1 MNTFWLGA
9 LFFIVF
15 FLVLIF
21 FIILGNRRS
30 LGALRPIAAFN
41 RLRRSIGL
49 SVEDGTRVHFSIG
62 RGAITGP
69 ESAPALVGLSVLNRI
84 TRTTSIGDRPPVA
97 TAGDGALAILLD
109 DNMRGAYREIGEES
123 QYDSLSARV
132 SGLTPFSYTA
142 GMMSIVKDEQVS
154 VNIALGSFGPEI
166 GLLTEAAERRGAITL
181 AGTDNIT
188 GQAVL
193 YATTQEALLGEEV
206 YAGGAYLQTSS
217 AHLASLRAQ
226 DVMRWVLTIAILAGA
241 LAKMAG
247 LL

>member
-1 MNTFWLGA
+1 MNTFWLST
-9 LFFIVF
+9 FFFLIF
-15 FLVLIF
+15 FLVLIT
-21 FIILGNRRS
+21 FILIGRSRS
-30 LGALRPIAAFN
+30 LGALRPIVAFN

-49 SVEDGTRVHFSIG
+49 SVEDGTRVHFSLG

-69 ESAPALVGLSVLNRI
+69 ESAPALVGLSILNRI
-84 TRTTSIGDRPPVA
+84 ARTTFIGDRPPVT

-109 DNMRGAYREIGEES
+109 DNMRSVYREIGEEN

-132 SGLTPFSYTA
+132 SGLTPFSYAA

-193 YATTQEALLGEEV
+193 YATTQEALLGEEI
-206 YAGGAYLQTSS
+206 YAGGAYMQASPT
-217 AHLASLRAQ
+217 HIASLRTQ
-226 DVMRWVLTIAILAGA
+226 DVMRWILAIAILASA
-241 LAKMAG
+241 FAKMAG

>member
-1 MNTFWLGA
+1 MNAFWLGT
-9 LFFIVF
+9 LFFSIF
-15 FLVLIF
+15 FLVLIT
-21 FIILGNRRS
+21 FILIGRSRS
-30 LGALRPIAAFN
+30 LGTLRPIAAFN

-49 SVEDGTRVHFSIG
+49 SVEDGTRVHFSLG
-62 RGAITGP
+62 RGGITGP
-69 ESAPALVGLSVLNRI
+69 ETAPALVGLSVLNRI

-109 DNMRGAYREIGEES
+109 DNMRAVYREIGEEN
-123 QYDSLSARV
+123 QYDPISARV
-132 SGLTPFSYTA
+132 SGLTPFSYAA
-142 GMMSIVKDEQVS
+142 GMMSIVRDEQVS

-166 GLLTEAAERRGAITL
+166 GLLTEVAERRGATTL

-193 YATTQEALLGEEV
+193 YATTQEALIGEEV

-217 AHLASLRAQ
+217 VHLASLYTQ
-226 DVMRWVLTIAILAGA
+226 DIMRWVVAIAILASA